1 MIYKTRIDDEQV
13 KVTVSRNVDPS
24 VLIKRPEKSK
34 MHAECGGAI
43 NMAKKIIEEEIL
55 EIKEEI
61 ENIDRTIAMYNSRIT
76 YYQREVLIEKKCLED
91 QQETL
96 LMAQSNLKCFDG
108 GRTSSGRGSGGR
120 GSSGRGGGGKS
131 GGGGWS
137 GGRRSS
143 DRGRFNSLIGSDGS
157 GGGGGRSGGGGFEG
171 GGRLRGF
178 GGRGMGLVVQPFIG
192 YYIDHCQS
200 SFDRHRPFILGGVI
214 AVVIAALL
222 IAFASDLGHLFGDTL
237 ESETKPHNIVITVLS
252 LSMFEVANNV
262 VQTPCRAF
270 IGDLASDDYNQVI
283 IGNWLVSFFKFAQ
296 LLGEFNGLP
305 QSMWMLMLITGISWV
320 AWFLFSLFNT
330 DWMGREE

>member
-1 MIYKTRIDDEQV
+1 
-13 KVTVSRNVDPS
+13 
-24 VLIKRPEKSK
+24 
-34 MHAECGGAI
+34 
-43 NMAKKIIEEEIL
+43 MAKKIIEEEIL

-120 GSSGRGGGGKS
+120 GRFNSLSSFCCRTTVCQGSSGRGGGGKS

-178 GGRGMGLVVQPFIG
+178 GGRGMGASRLVVQPFIG

-283 IGNWLVSFFKFAQ
+283 IGNWLVSFFKVVGNI
-296 LLGEFNGLP
+296 L
-305 QSMWMLMLITGISWV
+305 
-320 AWFLFSLFNT
+320 
-330 DWMGREE
+330 